1 MTSRIHHRSVVRI
14 VAMLALASWLT
25 ACGYKGPLYLPEKP
39 ATFKPASSPD
49 SMYGMPPDEG
59 ATTIPFLDED
69 LILEPMPIVIE

>member
-25 ACGYKGPLYLPEKP
+25 ACGYKGPLYLPPKP
-39 ATFKPASSPD
+39 AEFKPDSAPD
-49 SMYGMPPDEG
+49 SMYGIVPDEG

-69 LILEPMPIVIE
+69 LMLAPLPIVIE